1 MIQSKTRKHSRS
13 VESLFMTTKLESN
26 VVNLGEVK
34 SLASIKTEP
43 EAGNISVPIQ
53 QGSDQ
58 THSEAL
64 ESGSNADTGTDTGSF
79 QISEIEQQNGVHE
92 ISIEENENDV
102 NFENLFDVFDLDPIL
117 LEDENND
124 NGGELSTANINNDLV
139 EEVRK
144 NILAKIDEYNGK
156 ISEEESSFMA
166 MKDLLLKNKKV
177 QTVLMTEIN
186 KEKKEFYEKIRKEK
200 EIFEKKQESEMNLFW
215 EHIR

>member
-1 MIQSKTRKHSRS
+1 M
-13 VESLFMTTKLESN
+13 E
-26 VVNLGEVK
+26 
-34 SLASIKTEP
+34 TEP
-43 EAGNISVPIQ
+43 DAGNVSVPNQ

-58 THSEAL
+58 THSSGAL
-64 ESGSNADTGTDTGSF
+64 ESDSNADTGTDIGSF
-79 QISEIEQQNGVHE
+79 QIAEIEQQNGVHE
-92 ISIEENENDV
+92 MSIEENEIDV

-144 NILAKIDEYNGK
+144 NILTKIDEYNEK

-166 MKDLLLKNKKV
+166 MKDLLLKKKKV